1 MKRITLI
8 IAAGLLSIGY
18 ATANAQSAS
27 DVEQAS
33 RTMAELLQL
42 IEQGQS
48 RDSRESRQ
56 RESEFKQ
63 SRNRQQS
70 LLNQAR
76 AERTRQ
82 ENISSN
88 LEQSFEVN
96 QQRII
101 TARQALDERLGALKE
116 LFGVLQTVAG
126 DTQGRFNDSLTNIQ
140 FPDRSAFLVE
150 LGSKMAGATSL
161 ASIEDIERLWAML
174 QREIYE
180 SGRVVR
186 FTHLVTA
193 QDGEQSETEIVR
205 IGSFNIVSDQG
216 YLTYRMNEGEV
227 SLRELARQP
236 EGRYTSTTGDMMD
249 ANAGVVTFGLDV
261 TRGTIL
267 SLLVESPTIRDR
279 IEQGGIVGYCIIALG
294 LVGLLIAI
302 LRLIALSGDSR
313 RVAAQLKRDS
323 ASADNPLGRVL
334 AAYESNRDAD
344 TETIELKL
352 SEAALK
358 EMPGLTKGL
367 LFIKVVSAVAPLMG
381 LLGTVTGMIKTFQVI
396 TLYGAGDP
404 KMMAGGISQALMTT
418 VMGLVVAI
426 PMVLLHTIVSGQSR
440 KIVNILQSQ
449 SAGLV
454 AQHSERN
461 G

>member
-1 MKRITLI
+1 MKRLALIT
-8 IAAGLLSIGY
+8 AVGLLGLGI
-18 ATANAQSAS
+18 ATVHAQEEEGTRS
-27 DVEQAS
+27 
-33 RTMAELLQL
+33 MAELLRL
-42 IEQGQS
+42 IEQGQA
-48 RDSRESRQ
+48 RDSREARQ
-56 RESEFKQ
+56 REAAFAQ
-63 SRNRQQS
+63 DRNRQQS

-76 AERTRQ
+76 RERTRQ
-82 ENISSN
+82 ENVSSN
-88 LEQSFEVN
+88 LEKQFEVN
-96 QQRII
+96 QQHII
-101 TARQALDERLGALKE
+101 TARQNLDERLGALKE
-116 LFGVLQTVAG
+116 LFGVLQTVSG
-126 DTQGRFNDSLTNIQ
+126 DTQGRFSDSLTNIQ
-140 FPDRSAFLVE
+140 YPDRGDFLAK
-150 LGSKMAGATSL
+150 LGAKMAGASSL
-161 ASIEDIERLWAML
+161 ASIGDIEKLWGML

-186 FTHLVTA
+186 FNHLVTNA
-193 QDGEQSETEIVR
+193 NGEQEETEIIRV
-205 IGSFNIVSDQG
+205 GSFNIVSDNG
-216 YLTYRMNEGEV
+216 YLKYNIVEGKISV
-227 SLRELARQP
+227 RELARQP
-236 EGRYTSTTGDMMD
+236 EGRYASTTGDMMD
-249 ANAGVVTFGLDV
+249 ADSGVVIFGVDV

-267 SLLVESPTIRDR
+267 GLLVESPTIRDR

-302 LRLIALSGDSR
+302 WRLIGLSGDLR
-313 RVAAQLKRDS
+313 RVKAQLKRDT
-323 ASADNPLGRVL
+323 ASSDNPLGRVL
-334 AAYESNRDAD
+334 AAYESNRAAD

-367 LFIKVVSAVAPLMG
+367 LFIKVVAAVAPLMG

>member
-8 IAAGLLSIGY
+8 IAAGILSLGF
-18 ATANAQSAS
+18 ATANAQQDEDARS
-27 DVEQAS
+27 
-33 RTMAELLQL
+33 MAELLRL
-42 IEQGQS
+42 IEQGQA
-48 RDSRESRQ
+48 RDSQEARQ
-56 RESEFKQ
+56 REAAFAQ
-63 SRNRQQS
+63 ARNNQQS

-76 AERTRQ
+76 AERTRE
-82 ENISSN
+82 ENTSAS
-88 LEQSFEVN
+88 LEQQFEDN
-96 QQRII
+96 QQKII

-116 LFGVLQTVAG
+116 LFGVLQTVSG
-126 DTQGRFNDSLTNIQ
+126 DTQGRFSESLTNLQ
-140 FPDRSAFLVE
+140 YPDRGEFLVE
-150 LGSKMAGATSL
+150 LGSKMAGASSL
-161 ASIEDIERLWAML
+161 ASIEDIEKLWEML
-174 QREIYE
+174 QREIVE

-186 FTHLVTA
+186 FNHLVTKA
-193 QDGEQSETEIVR
+193 DGEEADMEVIRV
-205 IGSFNIVSDQG
+205 GAFNLASDNG
-216 YLTYRMNEGEV
+216 YLEYDSNEGTI
-227 SLRELARQP
+227 SELLRQP
-236 EGRYTSTTGDMMD
+236 DGRYLSTTADMMD
-249 ANAGVVTFGLDV
+249 AAPGEVVDFGIDV
-261 TRGTIL
+261 TRGSIL
-267 SLLVESPTIRDR
+267 GLLVESPTIRDR

-294 LVGLLIAI
+294 IVGLLIAI
-302 LRLIALSGDSR
+302 WRWIGLSGDSR
-313 RVAAQLKRDS
+313 KVAAQLKRET
-323 ASADNPLGRVL
+323 ASTDNPLGRVL
-334 AAYESNRDAD
+334 AAYESNRGAD

-418 VMGLVVAI
+418 VLGLVVAI

-454 AQHSERN
+454 AQHSEKH